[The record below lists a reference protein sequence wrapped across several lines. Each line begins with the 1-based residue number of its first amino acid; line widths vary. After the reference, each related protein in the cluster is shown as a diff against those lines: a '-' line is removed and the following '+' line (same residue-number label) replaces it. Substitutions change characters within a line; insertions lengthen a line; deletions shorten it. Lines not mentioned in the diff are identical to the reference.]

1 MKINY
6 PDGRI
11 FNSPSKPSSK
21 ISTNTTAKKKLIF
34 GDRGM
39 TLEEE
44 INESNKYYRS
54 HEVAVIYK
62 KPTPIQIVKVDYPKR
77 SRAVIKEAYF
87 RQASTTDYNGVYHG
101 YYVDF
106 EAKETKNKN
115 TFPLKNFHQHQIDHL
130 RMCQK
135 QGGICFVIIK
145 YVTLKRYFVMPADN
159 LFQHWDAQKHEG
171 AKSIQLQDIVDC
183 SIEIKANYDPTLPY
197 IDAVQQ
203 LIESGKEKQ

>member
-1 MKINY
+1 LKINY

-11 FNSPSKPSSK
+11 FDKPSQPSLDN
-21 ISTNTTAKKKLIF
+21 SSAKKKLIF

-54 HEVAVIYK
+54 HELAVIYK

-87 RQASTTDYNGVYHG
+87 RQASTTDYNGVYNG

-130 RMCQK
+130 KLCQK

-145 YVTLKRYFVMPADN
+145 YVLLNRYFIMPADN
-159 LFQHWDAQKHEG
+159 IFDHWDAQKNDG
-171 AKSIQLQDIVDC
+171 PKSIQLKDIVNC
-183 SIEIKANYDPTLPY
+183 SIEIKPDYNPTLPY
-197 IDAVQQ
+197 INAVQQ
-203 LIESGKEKQ
+203 LIESRKEKK